1 MTLCIFVIEH
11 LEPEVSKWLLFE
23 YMHASEIVGKE
34 KLWFTNVKR
43 VEDSKKLQPLGRVC
57 SERAFELFTPS
68 KVIVLDPKASLSLK
82 PSDFEGKEAVII
94 GGILGDHPPQGRT
107 SRLLTATLPGAI
119 VRNIGKVQFSID
131 GAIYVAKLVSEGTP
145 LEAIPV
151 KKGLKIKLDD
161 KGEIYLPYAYPI
173 KNGKPLINPKLI
185 EYLRSE
191 EIVKDE
197 EKILKDQL

>member
-1 MTLCIFVIEH
+1 MASIIFIIEH

-43 VEDSKKLQPLGRVC
+43 IEDFQKLKTLGRVC
-57 SERAFELFTPS
+57 LERAFELFPPF
-68 KVIVLDPKASLSLK
+68 KVIVLDPKANLSLK
-82 PSDFEGKEAVII
+82 PNDFEGKEAVII
-94 GGILGDHPPQGRT
+94 GGILGDHPPKGRT
-107 SRLLTATLPGAI
+107 SKLLTATLPGAI

-145 LEAIPV
+145 LEAISV
-151 KKGLKIKLDD
+151 KRGLRIKFDN

-185 EYLRSE
+185 EY
-191 EIVKDE
+191 
-197 EKILKDQL
+197 

>member
-1 MTLCIFVIEH
+1 MASIIFIIEH

-43 VEDSKKLQPLGRVC
+43 IEDFQKLKTLGRVC
-57 SERAFELFTPS
+57 LERAFELFPPS
-68 KVIVLDPKASLSLK
+68 KVIVLDPKANLSLK
-82 PSDFEGKEAVII
+82 PNDFEGKEAVII
-94 GGILGDHPPQGRT
+94 GGILGDHPPKGRT
-107 SRLLTATLPGAI
+107 SKLLTATLPGAI

-145 LEAIPV
+145 LEAISV
-151 KKGLKIKLDD
+151 KRGLRIKFDN

-185 EYLRSE
+185 EYLCSE
-191 EIVKDE
+191 EILEDE
-197 EKILKDQL
+197 EKMLRD